1 MEDKPAVCENL
12 CKALKD
18 TDRYN
23 DILDIEYLKQSD
35 EAIIKFPCTEV
46 VVDAKGSS
54 ALAMIYD
61 IMEQI
66 KKV

>member
-18 TDRYN
+18 TDRYS
-23 DILDIEYLKQSD
+23 DILSIDYSKQKD
-35 EAIIKFPCTEV
+35 EAIIKFPCVEIV
-46 VVDAKGSS
+46 VNVKGCS

-61 IMEQI
+61 ILEQI